1 LPKTQL
7 AGELLLHFDIV
18 LLIGLAV
25 LAAWTEID
33 KLRKLKRPE

>member
-1 LPKTQL
+1 
-7 AGELLLHFDIV
+7 LHFDVV

-33 KLRKLKRPE
+33 KLRKSNRPE

>member
-1 LPKTQL
+1 V
-7 AGELLLHFDIV
+7 LLVHFDVV

-33 KLRKLKRPE
+33 KLRKPPRPE